1 MTYTQILNILD
12 TKNNKKLILLTKSI
26 ATEEDFKKMEI
37 LRSVVRNCKI
47 DDPDSID
54 TWCREQDQIE
64 REEKLNNLLK

>member
-1 MTYTQILNILD
+1 MTYIQILNILD
-12 TKNNKKLILLTKSI
+12 TDNNKKLILLTKSI

-37 LRSVVRNCKI
+37 LRSVVRNCKT
-47 DDPDSID
+47 DPDSVD

>member
-1 MTYTQILNILD
+1 MTYIQILNIID
-12 TKNNKKLILLTKSI
+12 NNNKKLILLTKSI

-37 LRSVVRNCKI
+37 LRIVVRNYKT
-47 DDPDSID
+47 DPDSAY

>member
-12 TKNNKKLILLTKSI
+12 TNNNKKLILLTKSI

-37 LRSVVRNCKI
+37 LRSVVRNYKT
-47 DDPDSID
+47 DPDSVN

>member
-12 TKNNKKLILLTKSI
+12 TDNNKKLILLTKSI

-37 LRSVVRNCKI
+37 LRSVVRNCKT
-47 DDPDSID
+47 DDPDSVD